1 MTSLLRQYLGINIGW
16 VGICIVVLGRCWR
29 RSECMID
36 NMDMMIM
43 LLMNRLDVQVH
54 PHCPLIIRCRPL
66 WSWGAHP
73 VESFLK
79 ESFSGIIPSGLN
91 AFPSFNVQIRLLLS
105 RSNALFNPSVI
116 IHETPS
122 LSIPF
127 IAFLLWFRLS
137 SRNKVSASW
146 PSIHVAD
153 LWVDHVLPEGVQS
166 HRHGKETNTS

>member
-1 MTSLLRQYLGINIGW
+1 M
-16 VGICIVVLGRCWR
+16 VLGRCWR

-66 WSWGAHP
+66 WSWGTHP

-91 AFPSFNVQIRLLLS
+91 AFLLQCLDS
-105 RSNALFNPSVI
+105 SVALPKQCLFNPSVI
-116 IHETPS
+116 IHEAPS

-127 IAFLLWFRLS
+127 IAFLLWFCLS

-153 LWVDHVLPEGVQS
+153 LWVDHVLPEAGVKS
-166 HRHGKETNTS
+166 HRMAKK